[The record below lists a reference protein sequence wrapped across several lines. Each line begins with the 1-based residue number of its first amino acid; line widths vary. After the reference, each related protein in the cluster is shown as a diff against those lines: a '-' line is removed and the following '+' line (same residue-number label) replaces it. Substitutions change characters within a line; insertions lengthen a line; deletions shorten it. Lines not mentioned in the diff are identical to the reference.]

1 MGFEQRTSIKS
12 LEENFFI
19 LDYNYIF
26 IVYKV

>member
-19 LDYNYIF
+19 LGYNYIF